1 MAIGVKINWSILLKE
16 NCLFRSCLC
25 VFTCWRW
32 PLWDGKWYS
41 ISWSVRKTD
50 INPSVGCLLVCS
62 HSQSVSKTL
71 GESDSQSVV
80 LEIGDLIWSVISL
93 VSQLV
98 SRINNQQVNLEVSR
112 LEWLSEKKETI
123 SQLRLWEYKK
133 WSTTQESLKILDKF
147 SLWTP

>member
-1 MAIGVKINWSILLKE
+1 MATGAKINGSILLKE

-62 HSQSVSKTL
+62 HIQSVSETL

-80 LEIGDLIWSVISL
+80 LEIGDLIWSVITP

-98 SRINNQQVNLEVSR
+98 SRINNQRVSTEVSR
-112 LEWLSEKKETI
+112 LEWLSEKKKRSVNWGYENTRNDQPPRI
-123 SQLRLWEYKK
+123 S
-133 WSTTQESLKILDKF
+133 KILDKF